1 MNDIKSTDDTSSEE
15 TIDTS
20 AQSAEQQTVDDG
32 ILNFIEIIFSAPFR
46 TEAMIDSKK
55 ILGRHEKFSK
65 KVQEKLSC
73 TSSFSGWRFDPHI
86 DKKSKNFGIIS
97 PDKPGLTTLPP
108 YFLGYKILAEGMRN
122 KEGFEHLQEKI
133 ICELN
138 CRIDKINYNSNEKKK
153 LYFSHDNFQIIK
165 AKLKFF
171 EFGFGS
177 IVIYG
182 RLIVKDI
189 SKKNIKLLKFA
200 IESDEIKSILNDF
213 ISEYIDE
220 YEENISEKICFYQKN
235 LDQKYLI
242 EPRKVYWTHRLV
254 SFVLNSKKLSDND
267 EDNSEDEVKKLY
279 DKASGLLTKYITIN
293 ENEEVTQKEL
303 NDKNQIFIPG
313 TGNSFLLTKSNRE
326 DKNEKNAKKQI
337 EIETDSV
344 SDMIAIAGVYSAF
357 MHHFHGGLLFF
368 VNKIMD
374 ESDKERDKK
383 LSFLIKSGLFKLS
396 KDVSNKLHTYFH
408 INSLFLEYETL
419 YLSSIGKGAFEK
431 TKEVWKFDEQLIG
444 VKHQIET
451 LEKIYDRNDGI
462 IDRKQRT
469 TLNFIAVIF
478 TITAG
483 LLSLGNV
490 SLFTI
495 DRITFDNIFT
505 ILCLVALVYFAYKV
519 GAFLF
524 RKYIPKLYDGIISF
538 CKKNLIKNG
547 S

>member
-32 ILNFIEIIFSAPFR
+32 ILNSIEIIFSAPFR

-55 ILGRHEKFSK
+55 ILGRYEKFSK

-73 TSSFSGWRFDPHI
+73 TSSFSGWKFDPHI

-108 YFLGYKILAEGMRN
+108 YFMGYKILAEGMRN

-138 CRIDKINYNSNEKKK
+138 CRIDKINYNSNEEKKI
-153 LYFSHDNFQIIK
+153 YFSHDNFQIIE

-189 SKKNIKLLKFA
+189 NDKNIELLKFA
-200 IESDEIKSILNDF
+200 IESDEIKSILDDF
-213 ISEYIDE
+213 ISEYVEE
-220 YEENISEKICFYQKN
+220 YEKKISKEIRHCEKN
-235 LDQKYLI
+235 SGQKYLI

-254 SFVLNSKKLSDND
+254 SFVLNSKELSDND

-279 DKASGLLTKYITIN
+279 NKAKGLLTKFKTIN
-293 ENEEVTQKEL
+293 ENEEVTQKNL

-313 TGNSFLLTKSNRE
+313 TGNSILLTKGNRE
-326 DKNEKNAKKQI
+326 DKNEENAKKQI

-344 SDMIAIAGVYSAF
+344 SNMIAIAGVYSAF

-368 VNKIMD
+368 VNKIMNK
-374 ESDKERDKK
+374 SDMARDRK
-383 LSFLIKSGLFKLS
+383 LSFLVASGLSKLS
-396 KDVSNKLHTYFH
+396 KDVSNKLYIYSH

-419 YLSSIGKGAFEK
+419 YLSSIGKGEFKK
-431 TKEVWKFDEQLIG
+431 TKKVWKFDEQMMG

-462 IDRKQRT
+462 IDRKQKT
-469 TLNFIAVIF
+469 TLNIIAVIF

-483 LLSLGNV
+483 LSSLGKV
-490 SLFTI
+490 RLFTI
-495 DRITFDNIFT
+495 DSIAFDNIYT

-524 RKYIPKLYDGIISF
+524 RKYLPKLCDGIILF
-538 CKKNLIKNG
+538 CKKNSTKNG